1 MAGVPNAVPD
11 PCCSPVHAPVA
22 ALVHHMLPWV
32 FAASPCMHPLQPWCT
47 DCCPQPCCSP
57 VHAQCATHPAPRANN
72 TAHGP
77 VHTPTASP
85 AAPSA
90 ASGASST
97 APAAANAVP
106 LHGLSIQ
113 LHPGH
118 DVPSAMA
125 QPSSTPAATLLA
137 RTHACIPTCICM
149 HTFVHIH
156 ARPCACIHTCRPVHV
171 RSHPCTGMHT
181 HTHAHLQVCTHF
193 HTWCSSAAGQSLE
206 VSLQPA
212 ASAWGSP
219 GGVLGGVG
227 VGGTPPRLPAVPPS
241 LWDSR
246 GALGAEG
253 SSGS

>member
-118 DVPSAMA
+118 DAPSAMA

-181 HTHAHLQVCTHF
+181 HTRIHACRCARIFTRGAAQQQVSH
-193 HTWCSSAAGQSLE
+193 WRRVCSP
-206 VSLQPA
+206 QPLL
-212 ASAWGSP
+212 
-219 GGVLGGVG
+219 GGVLGESW
-227 VGGTPPRLPAVPPS
+227 GG
-241 LWDSR
+241 
-246 GALGAEG
+246 
-253 SSGS
+253 